1 MGSEAPMSTGER
13 TLANTQRHPSTSTGA
28 ELAGG
33 PVTGHPYAQ
42 KPLPGAPTALE
53 ASFYAQYPWCLNA
66 FPTIRE
72 VVHYLSEEL
81 DKLDRVGEGWQQS
94 EVATNVFLLSC
105 AITDAVDD
113 YLAGN
118 KYDFSKIGQLLPW
131 ARPGVQAVETLFDVA
146 GRLRSAWLFRLHR
159 WRGLWAAAVTEFLR
173 YSLIATAPDRAILLR
188 QRDQLTRL
196 LPADFPGRLWN
207 HRPKI
212 PAFFRSRDFAPFDC
226 LELGRKFV
234 AAFPEPAR
242 PAMVM
247 GLRTAGSFL
256 APLLCAY
263 LSTELGDTDWVAV
276 RPRKGLAPWERE
288 ALRQAA
294 RKKARLLIV
303 DESIHSGETVAKA
316 VHLLRQA
323 GFSDENIVMLNP
335 AEPAFPDWKN
345 SPTLQ
350 ALPKI
355 KVFTLEPAE
364 RYKQKLLESA
374 AVATRLNE
382 YFKAR
387 GYVRAWVAPNPKTDE
402 LNLRWQGQPPER
414 VDVRLK
420 RVYEIHLKDAAGTT
434 EVRYVLGKSVGCG
447 WLGYHAFRAGE
458 QLAQFVPPIL
468 GLRDGILY
476 TEWFPGRRDS
486 ALLDPDRQTWTKSL
500 AAYVAARARSLSLG
514 TDPTPDL
521 AREGRHKGSEILAN
535 VLSRAYSSRIASALK
550 RRRIQYELSQQQY
563 PMPILTDS
571 KMSPQEWV
579 IGDSRLLKTDFEH
592 HGQGKNELG
601 MTDPAYDLADA
612 ILHFRLSEKE
622 SAQLIHHYVQE
633 SGDTH
638 VEKRLFLNKLLAGLW
653 AQDLA
658 TLGLQNPRLLHRRS
672 EFHQQYISAWNF
684 LVGETIRECGQ
695 LCHHPHEI
703 RWHTPLV
710 VTDIDGVLDRMV
722 FGFPS
727 TTAAGIKAI
736 SLLHAHG
743 FATAVNTART
753 LHEVKQYCRAYG
765 FAGGVAEYGSVLW
778 DAVSEQER
786 VLVSTESLRQ
796 LEQAQDAFQRIPGVS
811 LNGDY
816 QYSLRAFTYQGGRTK
831 PLPPLLVQDL
841 LASLKLD
848 RLQVHHT
855 GLDTAILAKEINKGT
870 GLLSLLAFV
879 GLPADDVF
887 AIGDSEP
894 DLAMFRVVQG
904 SFAPG
909 NISCRREANL
919 LGCQVAH
926 LPYQPGL
933 LQIARRIAHPDGGT
947 CLRCRA
953 IDANWPKDSSLFVSL
968 LNVADRK
975 PLSLLLRNSFDLS
988 ALAAV
993 FRK

>member
-1 MGSEAPMSTGER
+1 MSTGER
-13 TLANTQRHPSTSTGA
+13 TLTNTQRHPSTSTREEPA
-28 ELAGG
+28 SG

-42 KPLPGAPTALE
+42 KPLPGAPAAVE

-72 VVHYLSEEL
+72 VVRYLSEEL
-81 DKLDRVGEGWQQS
+81 DKLDRVQEGWQRS
-94 EVATNVFLLSC
+94 EVTTNIFLLSC

-113 YLAGN
+113 YLVGN
-118 KYDFSKIGQLLPW
+118 RYDFSKISQLLPL
-131 ARPGVQAVETLFDVA
+131 ARPGVQAVEKLLDAA
-146 GRLRSAWLFRLHR
+146 GRLRA
-159 WRGLWAAAVTEFLR
+159 
-173 YSLIATAPDRAILLR
+173 AILLQ
-188 QRDQLTRL
+188 QRDRLASL

-207 HRPKI
+207 RRPKI

-234 AAFPEPAR
+234 AAFPEPER

-263 LSTELGDTDWVAV
+263 LSTGLRDTDWVAA
-276 RPRKGLAPWERE
+276 RPGKGLAVWEHE
-288 ALRQAA
+288 ALRRAA

-303 DESIHSGETVAKA
+303 DESIHTGQTVAKA

-323 GFSDENIVMLNP
+323 GFSDGDIVMLNP
-335 AEPAFPDWKN
+335 VEPAFPDWKN
-345 SPTLQ
+345 SHTLQ
-350 ALPKI
+350 SLSRI
-355 KVFTLEPAE
+355 KVLTLEPAE
-364 RYKQKLLESA
+364 RCKQQLLESGPV
-374 AVATRLNE
+374 AVRLNE
-382 YFKAR
+382 YFAAR
-387 GYVRAWVAPNPKTDE
+387 GYVETRVAPSPKTE
-402 LNLRWQGQPPER
+402 KVNLRWRVQPPER

-420 RVYEIHLKDAAGTT
+420 RVYEVHLKDAAGAN
-434 EVRYVLGKSVGCG
+434 EVRYVLAKSVGWG

-476 TEWFPGRRDS
+476 TEWFPGGQDA
-486 ALLDPDRQTWTKSL
+486 ALFAPDRHAWIKSL
-500 AAYVAARARSLSLG
+500 ATYIAARARSLSLG
-514 TDPTPDL
+514 SDPTPDL
-521 AREGRHKGSEILAN
+521 AREGRHKGSEILAGA
-535 VLSRAYSSRIASALK
+535 LSRAYSSRIVSALK
-550 RRRIQYELSQQQY
+550 RPRIQQELSRQKC
-563 PMPILTDS
+563 PVPILTDS
-571 KMSPQEWV
+571 KMSRQEWV
-579 IGDSRLLKTDFEH
+579 VADSRLLKTDFEH

-601 MTDPAYDLADA
+601 ITDPAYDLADT
-612 ILHFRLSEKE
+612 IFHFRLSEKE
-622 SAQLIHHYVQE
+622 SAQLVRHYVQE
-633 SGDTH
+633 SGDIH
-638 VEKRLFLNKLLAGLW
+638 VEKRLFLNKLLAGMW
-653 AQDLA
+653 AQNLA
-658 TLGLQNPRLLHRRS
+658 TLGLQNPRLLHRRH
-672 EFHQQYISAWNF
+672 EFHQQYLSAWNF
-684 LVGETIRECGQ
+684 LVGETIRECGK
-695 LCHHPHEI
+695 LCHRPREI
-703 RWHTPLV
+703 HWHIPLV
-710 VTDIDGVLDRMV
+710 VADIDGVLDRMV

-736 SLLHAHG
+736 SLLHGHG
-743 FATAVNTART
+743 FAIAINTART

-765 FAGGVAEYGSVLW
+765 FAGGLAEYGSVLW

-796 LEQAQDAFQRIPGVS
+796 LEQAQDAFQRIPGIF

-816 QYSLRAFTYQGGRTK
+816 QYSLRAFTYQDGRTK

-855 GLDTAILAKEINKGT
+855 GLDTAILAKENNKGT

-879 GLPADDVF
+879 GLPADDVL

-894 DLAMFRVVQG
+894 DLAMFRVVHR

-909 NISCRREANL
+909 NISCRREAYL
-919 LGCQVAH
+919 LGCHVAH

-933 LQIARRIAHPDGGT
+933 LQIVRKIAHPEGGT
-947 CLRCRA
+947 CHRCRA
-953 IDANWPKDSSLFVSL
+953 IDAGWPKESSLFASL
-968 LNVADRK
+968 LTVADRK
-975 PLSLLLRNSFDLS
+975 PLSLLLRNSFDPS

>member
-1 MGSEAPMSTGER
+1 MSTGER
-13 TLANTQRHPSTSTGA
+13 TLTNTQRHPSTSTREEPA
-28 ELAGG
+28 SG

-42 KPLPGAPTALE
+42 KPLPGAPAAVE

-72 VVHYLSEEL
+72 VVRYLSEEL
-81 DKLDRVGEGWQQS
+81 DKLDRVQEGWQRS
-94 EVATNVFLLSC
+94 EVTTNIFLLSC

-113 YLAGN
+113 YLVGN
-118 KYDFSKIGQLLPW
+118 RYDFSKISQLLPL
-131 ARPGVQAVETLFDVA
+131 ARPGVQAVEKLLDAA
-146 GRLRSAWLFRLHR
+146 GRLRAAWLFRLYR
-159 WRGLWAAAVTEFLR
+159 WRGVWAAAVTEFLR
-173 YSLIATAPDRAILLR
+173 RSLITAAPDRAILLQ
-188 QRDQLTRL
+188 QRDRLASL

-207 HRPKI
+207 RRPKI

-234 AAFPEPAR
+234 AAFPEPER

-263 LSTELGDTDWVAV
+263 LSTGLRDTDWVAA
-276 RPRKGLAPWERE
+276 RPGKGLAVWEHE
-288 ALRQAA
+288 ALRRAA

-303 DESIHSGETVAKA
+303 DESIHTGQTVAKA

-323 GFSDENIVMLNP
+323 GFSDGDIVMLNP
-335 AEPAFPDWKN
+335 VEPAFPDWKN
-345 SPTLQ
+345 SHTLQ
-350 ALPKI
+350 SLSRI
-355 KVFTLEPAE
+355 KVLTLEPAE
-364 RYKQKLLESA
+364 RCKQQLLESGPV
-374 AVATRLNE
+374 AVRLNE
-382 YFKAR
+382 YFAAR
-387 GYVRAWVAPNPKTDE
+387 GYVETRVAPSPKTE
-402 LNLRWQGQPPER
+402 KLNLRWRVQPPER

-420 RVYEIHLKDAAGTT
+420 RVYEVHLKDAAGAN
-434 EVRYVLGKSVGCG
+434 EVRYVLAKSVGWG

-476 TEWFPGRRDS
+476 TEWFPGGQDA
-486 ALLDPDRQTWTKSL
+486 ALFAPDRHAWIKSL
-500 AAYVAARARSLSLG
+500 ATYIAARARSLSLG
-514 TDPTPDL
+514 SDPTPDL
-521 AREGRHKGSEILAN
+521 AREGRHKGSEILAGA
-535 VLSRAYSSRIASALK
+535 LSRAYSSRIVSALK
-550 RRRIQYELSQQQY
+550 RPRIQQELSRQKC
-563 PMPILTDS
+563 PVPILTDS
-571 KMSPQEWV
+571 KMSRQEWV
-579 IGDSRLLKTDFEH
+579 VADSRLLKTDFEH

-601 MTDPAYDLADA
+601 ITDPAYDLADT
-612 ILHFRLSEKE
+612 IFHFRLSEKE
-622 SAQLIHHYVQE
+622 SAQLVRHYVQE
-633 SGDTH
+633 SGDIH
-638 VEKRLFLNKLLAGLW
+638 VEKRLFLNKLLAGMW
-653 AQDLA
+653 AQNLA
-658 TLGLQNPRLLHRRS
+658 TLGLQNPRLLHRRH
-672 EFHQQYISAWNF
+672 EFHQQYLSAWNF
-684 LVGETIRECGQ
+684 LVGETIRECGK
-695 LCHHPHEI
+695 LCHRPREI
-703 RWHTPLV
+703 HWHTPLV
-710 VTDIDGVLDRMV
+710 VADIDGVLDRMV

-736 SLLHAHG
+736 SLLHGHG
-743 FATAVNTART
+743 FAIAINTART

-765 FAGGVAEYGSVLW
+765 FAGGLAEYGSVLW

-796 LEQAQDAFQRIPGVS
+796 LEQAQDAFQRIPGIF
-811 LNGDY
+811 LNGGY
-816 QYSLRAFTYQGGRTK
+816 QYSLRAFTYQDGRTK

-841 LASLKLD
+841 LASLKAD

-879 GLPADDVF
+879 GLPADDVL

-894 DLAMFRVVQG
+894 DLAMFRVVHR

-909 NISCRREANL
+909 NISCHREAHL

-933 LQIARRIAHPDGGT
+933 LQIVRKIAHPEGET

-953 IDANWPKDSSLFVSL
+953 IDASWPKDSSLFSSL
-968 LNVADRK
+968 LTVADRK
-975 PLSLLLRNSFDLS
+975 PLPLLLRNSFDPS

>member
-1 MGSEAPMSTGER
+1 MSTGER
-13 TLANTQRHPSTSTGA
+13 TLTNTQRHPSTSTGEEPA
-28 ELAGG
+28 SG

-42 KPLPGAPTALE
+42 KPLPGAPAAVET
-53 ASFYAQYPWCLNA
+53 SFYAQYPWCLNA

-72 VVHYLSEEL
+72 VVRYLSEEL
-81 DKLDRVGEGWQQS
+81 DKLDRVQESWQRS
-94 EVATNVFLLSC
+94 EVTTNIFLLSC

-113 YLAGN
+113 YLVGN
-118 KYDFSKIGQLLPW
+118 RYDFSKISQLLPL
-131 ARPGVQAVETLFDVA
+131 ARPGVQAVEKLLDAA
-146 GRLRSAWLFRLHR
+146 GRLRAAWLFRLYR
-159 WRGLWAAAVTEFLR
+159 WRGVWAAAVTEFLR
-173 YSLIATAPDRAILLR
+173 RSLITAAPDRAILLQ
-188 QRDQLTRL
+188 QRDRLASL

-207 HRPKI
+207 RRPKI

-234 AAFPEPAR
+234 AAFPEPER

-263 LSTELGDTDWVAV
+263 LSTGLRDTDWVAA
-276 RPRKGLAPWERE
+276 RPGKGLAVWEHE
-288 ALRQAA
+288 ALRRAA

-303 DESIHSGETVAKA
+303 DESIHTGQTVAKA

-323 GFSDENIVMLNP
+323 GFSDEDIVMLNP
-335 AEPAFPDWKN
+335 VEPAFPDWKN
-345 SPTLQ
+345 SHTLQ
-350 ALPKI
+350 SLSRI
-355 KVFTLEPAE
+355 KVLTLEPAE
-364 RYKQKLLESA
+364 RCKQQLLESG
-374 AVATRLNE
+374 AVAVRLNE
-382 YFKAR
+382 YFEAR
-387 GYVRAWVAPNPKTDE
+387 GYVETRVAPSPKTE
-402 LNLRWQGQPPER
+402 KLNLRWRVQPPER

-420 RVYEIHLKDAAGTT
+420 RVYEVHLKDAAGAN
-434 EVRYVLGKSVGCG
+434 EVRYVLAKSVGWG

-476 TEWFPGRRDS
+476 TEWFPGGQDA
-486 ALLDPDRQTWTKSL
+486 ALFAPDRHAWIKSL
-500 AAYVAARARSLSLG
+500 ATYIAARARSLSLG
-514 TDPTPDL
+514 SDPTPDL
-521 AREGRHKGSEILAN
+521 AREGRHKGSEILAGA
-535 VLSRAYSSRIASALK
+535 LSRAYGSRIVSALK
-550 RRRIQYELSQQQY
+550 RPRIQQELSRQKC
-563 PMPILTDS
+563 PVPILTDS
-571 KMSPQEWV
+571 KMSRQEWV
-579 IGDSRLLKTDFEH
+579 VADSRLLKTDFEH

-601 MTDPAYDLADA
+601 ITDPAYDLADT
-612 ILHFRLSEKE
+612 IFHFRLSEKE
-622 SAQLIHHYVQE
+622 SAQLVRHYVQE
-633 SGDTH
+633 SGDIH
-638 VEKRLFLNKLLAGLW
+638 VEKRLFLNKLLAGMW
-653 AQDLA
+653 AQNLA
-658 TLGLQNPRLLHRRS
+658 TLGLHNPRLLHRRH
-672 EFHQQYISAWNF
+672 EFHQQYLSAWNF
-684 LVGETIRECGQ
+684 LVGETIRECGK
-695 LCHHPHEI
+695 LCHRPREI
-703 RWHTPLV
+703 HWHTPLV
-710 VTDIDGVLDRMV
+710 VADIDGVLDRMV

-736 SLLHAHG
+736 SLLHGHG
-743 FATAVNTART
+743 FAIAINTART

-796 LEQAQDAFQRIPGVS
+796 LEQAQDAFQRIPGIF

-816 QYSLRAFTYQGGRTK
+816 QYSLRAFTYQDGRTK

-855 GLDTAILAKEINKGT
+855 GLDTAILAKENNKGT

-879 GLPADDVF
+879 GLPADDVL

-894 DLAMFRVVQG
+894 DLAMFRVVHR

-909 NISCRREANL
+909 NISCRREAYL
-919 LGCQVAH
+919 LGCHVVH

-933 LQIARRIAHPDGGT
+933 LQIVRKIAHPEGGT
-947 CLRCRA
+947 CHRCRA
-953 IDANWPKDSSLFVSL
+953 IDAGWPKDSSLFVSL
-968 LNVADRK
+968 LTVADRK
-975 PLSLLLRNSFDLS
+975 PLSLLLRNSFDPS

>member
-1 MGSEAPMSTGER
+1 MSTGQQ
-13 TLANTQRHPSTSTGA
+13 TLTNTQRHVSTSTGEEPA
-28 ELAGG
+28 SG

-42 KPLPGAPTALE
+42 KPLPGAPAAVE

-72 VVHYLSEEL
+72 VVRYLSEEL
-81 DKLDRVGEGWQQS
+81 DKLDRVQEGWQQS
-94 EVATNVFLLSC
+94 EVTTNIFLLSC
-105 AITDAVDD
+105 AIMDAVDD
-113 YLAGN
+113 YLVGN
-118 KYDFSKIGQLLPW
+118 RYDFSKISQLLPL
-131 ARPGVQAVETLFDVA
+131 ARPGVQAVEKLLDAA
-146 GRLRSAWLFRLHR
+146 GRLRAAWLFRLHH
-159 WRGLWAAAVTEFLR
+159 WRGVWAAAVTEFLR
-173 YSLIATAPDRAILLR
+173 RSLIAASPDRAILLQ
-188 QRDQLTRL
+188 QRDQLASL
-196 LPADFPGRLWN
+196 LTADFPRRLWN
-207 HRPKI
+207 FRPKI
-212 PAFFRSRDFAPFDC
+212 PAFFRSRDFAPFDS

-234 AAFPEPAR
+234 AAFPEPER

-263 LSTELGDTDWVAV
+263 LSTGLRDTDWVAV
-276 RPRKGLAPWERE
+276 RPGKGVAVWERE
-288 ALRQAA
+288 ALRRAA

-303 DESIHSGETVAKA
+303 DESIHTGQTVAKA

-323 GFSDENIVMLNP
+323 GFSDEDMVMLNP

-350 ALPKI
+350 SLSKI
-355 KVFTLEPAE
+355 KVLTLEPAE
-364 RYKQKLLESA
+364 RYKQQLLESG
-374 AVATRLNE
+374 AVAARLNE

-387 GYVRAWVAPNPKTDE
+387 GYVRARVTPNPKTDQ
-402 LNLRWQGQPPER
+402 LNLQWRGQPPER

-420 RVYEIHLKDAAGTT
+420 RVYEIHLKDAAGAT
-434 EVRYVLGKSVGCG
+434 EVRYVLAKSVGWG
-447 WLGYHAFRAGE
+447 WLAYHAFRSGE

-476 TEWFPGRRDS
+476 TEWFPEVQD
-486 ALLDPDRQTWTKSL
+486 APLFAPDRHAWIKSL

-521 AREGRHKGSEILAN
+521 AREGRHKGSEILASA
-535 VLSRAYSSRIASALK
+535 LCRAYSSRIASALK
-550 RRRIQYELSQQQY
+550 RPRIQHELSRQQC
-563 PMPILTDS
+563 PVPILTDS
-571 KMSPQEWV
+571 KMSRQEWV
-579 IGDSRLLKTDFEH
+579 VADSRLLKTDFEH

-612 ILHFRLSEKE
+612 IFHFRLSEKE
-622 SAQLIHHYVQE
+622 SAQLVHHYVQE
-633 SGDTH
+633 SGDIH

-653 AQDLA
+653 AQNLA
-658 TLGLQNPRLLHRRS
+658 TLGLQNPRLLHRRR
-672 EFHQQYISAWNF
+672 EFHQQYLSAWNF
-684 LVGETIRECGQ
+684 LVGETIRECGK
-695 LCHHPHEI
+695 LCHRPHEI

-743 FATAVNTART
+743 FAIAVNTART

-796 LEQAQDAFQRIPGVS
+796 LEQAQDAFQRIPGIF
-811 LNGDY
+811 LNADY
-816 QYSLRAFTYQGGRTK
+816 QYSLRAFTYQDGRTK

-841 LASLKLD
+841 LASVKLD

-879 GLPADDVF
+879 GLPADDVL

-894 DLAMFRVVQG
+894 DLAMFRVVHG

-933 LQIARRIAHPDGGT
+933 LQIVRKIAHPDGGT

-953 IDANWPKDSSLFVSL
+953 IDASWPKDSSLFASL
-968 LNVADRK
+968 LTVADRK
-975 PLSLLLRNSFDLS
+975 PLSLLLRNSFDPS

>member
-1 MGSEAPMSTGER
+1 MSTGER
-13 TLANTQRHPSTSTGA
+13 TFANTERHTSTWTGEKPA
-28 ELAGG
+28 SG
-33 PVTGHPYAQ
+33 PVTGHAHAQ
-42 KPLPGAPTALE
+42 KPLPGAPAAVE
-53 ASFYAQYPWCLNA
+53 SSFYAQYPWCLNA

-72 VVHYLSEEL
+72 VVRYLSEEL
-81 DKLDRVGEGWQQS
+81 DKLDRVQEGWQQS
-94 EVATNVFLLSC
+94 EVTTNVFLLSC
-105 AITDAVDD
+105 AILDAVDD
-113 YLAGN
+113 YLVGN
-118 KYDFSKIGQLLPW
+118 RYDFSKISQLLPL
-131 ARPGVQAVETLFDVA
+131 ARHGVQAVEKLLDAA
-146 GRLRSAWLFRLHR
+146 GRFRTAWLFRLHR
-159 WRGLWAAAVTEFLR
+159 WRGVWAAAVTEFLR
-173 YSLIATAPDRAILLR
+173 HSLIVAAPDRAILLQ
-188 QRDQLTRL
+188 QRDQLTSL
-196 LPADFPGRLWN
+196 LPADLPGRLWN
-207 HRPKI
+207 LRPKV

-242 PAMVM
+242 PAMVL

-263 LSTELGDTDWVAV
+263 LSTGLRDTDWVAV
-276 RPRKGLAPWERE
+276 RPRKGLAVWERD
-288 ALRQAA
+288 ALRKAA
-294 RKKARLLIV
+294 RKNARLLIV
-303 DESIHSGETVAKA
+303 DESIHTGQTIAKA

-323 GFSDENIVMLNP
+323 GFSDEDMVMLNP

-350 ALPKI
+350 ALSKI
-355 KVFTLEPAE
+355 KVLTLEPAE
-364 RYKQKLLESA
+364 RYKQQLLESG
-374 AVATRLNE
+374 AVAARLSE
-382 YFKAR
+382 YFKGR
-387 GYVRAWVAPNPKTDE
+387 GYVGARLAPNPKTDE
-402 LNLRWQGQPPER
+402 LNLRWEGQPPER

-420 RVYEIHLKDAAGTT
+420 RVYEIHLKDDAGAT
-434 EVRYVLGKSVGCG
+434 EVRYVLAKSVGWG
-447 WLGYHAFRAGE
+447 WLGYHAFRSGE

-476 TEWFPGRRDS
+476 TEWFAGARES
-486 ALLDPDRQTWTKSL
+486 ALFAPDRHAWTKSL

-521 AREGRHKGSEILAN
+521 VRAGRHKGSEILAN
-535 VLSRAYSSRIASALK
+535 ALSRAYNSRIVSVLK
-550 RRRIQYELSQQQY
+550 RHRIQNELSRQQH
-563 PMPILTDS
+563 PVPILTDS
-571 KMSPQEWV
+571 KMSRQEWV
-579 IGDSRLLKTDFEH
+579 VVDSRLLKTDFEH

-601 MTDPAYDLADA
+601 ITDPAYDLADV
-612 ILHFRLSEKE
+612 IFHFRLSEKE
-622 SAQLIHHYVQE
+622 STQFVHQYVKE
-633 SGDTH
+633 SGDLH

-653 AQDLA
+653 AQDQA
-658 TLGLQNPRLLHRRS
+658 TLGLQNPRLLHRRR
-672 EFHQQYISAWNF
+672 EFQQQYISAWNF
-684 LVGETIRECGQ
+684 LVGETIRECGK
-695 LCHHPHEI
+695 LCHRPHEI
-703 RWHTPLV
+703 HWHTPLV

-786 VLVSTESLRQ
+786 VLVSTESQRQ
-796 LEQAQDAFQRIPGVS
+796 LEQAQDAFQRIPGIF
-811 LNGDY
+811 LNGGY
-816 QYSLRAFTYQGGRTK
+816 QYSLRAFTYQDGRTK

-841 LASLKLD
+841 LASLKAD

-879 GLPADDVF
+879 GLPADDVL

-894 DLAMFRVVQG
+894 DLAMFRVVHR

-909 NISCRREANL
+909 NISCHREAYL

-933 LQIARRIAHPDGGT
+933 LQIVRKIAHPEGET

-953 IDANWPKDSSLFVSL
+953 IDASWPKDSSLFASL
-968 LNVADRK
+968 LTVADRK
-975 PLSLLLRNSFDLS
+975 PLSLLLRNSFDPS

-993 FRK
+993 FRSS

>member
-13 TLANTQRHPSTSTGA
+13 TQANTQRHPSTSTGA

-81 DKLDRVGEGWQQS
+81 DKLDRVREGWQQS

-118 KYDFSKIGQLLPW
+118 GYDFSKIGQLLPW
-131 ARPGVQAVETLFDVA
+131 ARPGVQAVEMLLDAA
-146 GRLRSAWLFRLHR
+146 GRLRTASLFRLHR

-173 YSLIATAPDRAILLR
+173 HSLIATVPDRAILLR
-188 QRDQLTRL
+188 QRDQLTGL

-207 HRPKI
+207 HRLKI
-212 PAFFRSRDFAPFDC
+212 PAFFRSRDFAHFDC

-263 LSTELGDTDWVAV
+263 LSTELRDTGWVAA

-288 ALRQAA
+288 ILRQAA

-303 DESIHSGETVAKA
+303 DESIHTAQTVAKA

-323 GFSDENIVMLNP
+323 GFSDEDMVMLNP

-364 RYKQKLLESA
+364 RYKQKLLDSGTVA
-374 AVATRLNE
+374 ARLNE
-382 YFKAR
+382 YFEAR
-387 GYVRAWVAPNPKTDE
+387 GYVRAWVAPNPKTEE
-402 LNLRWQGQPPER
+402 LNLRWREQPPER

-420 RVYEIHLKDAAGTT
+420 QVYEIHLKDAEGAT
-434 EVRYVLGKSVGCG
+434 EVRYVLAKSVGWG

-476 TEWFPGRRDS
+476 TEWFPGGQDS
-486 ALLDPDRQTWTKSL
+486 AFLDPDRRAWTKSL
-500 AAYVAARARSLSLG
+500 AAYVAARAHSLSLG
-514 TDPTPDL
+514 TDPMPDL
-521 AREGRHKGSEILAN
+521 ASEGRHKGFEILTN
-535 VLSRAYSSRIASALK
+535 VLSRAYSSRIVSALK
-550 RRRIQYELSQQQY
+550 RHRIQHELSRQQY

-579 IGDSRLLKTDFEH
+579 TVDSRLLKTDFEH

-601 MTDPAYDLADA
+601 MTDPAFDLADA
-612 ILHFRLSEKE
+612 IFHFRLSEKE

-658 TLGLQNPRLLHRRS
+658 TLGLQNPRLLHRRR

-684 LVGETIRECGQ
+684 LVGETLRECGK
-695 LCHHPHEI
+695 LCHRPHEI

-796 LEQAQDAFQRIPGVS
+796 LEQAQDAFQRIPGVF

-841 LASLKLD
+841 LASLKLA

-894 DLAMFRVVQG
+894 DLAMFRAVQG

-909 NISCRREANL
+909 NITCRREASL

-933 LQIARRIAHPDGGT
+933 LQIVRRIAHPDGGT
-947 CLRCRA
+947 CVRCRA
-953 IDANWPKDSSLFVSL
+953 IDASWPKDSSLFVSL
-968 LNVADRK
+968 LTDADRK
-975 PLSLLLRNSFDLS
+975 PFSLLLRNSFDPS
-988 ALAAV
+988 ALAAA

>member
-1 MGSEAPMSTGER
+1 MSTGER
-13 TLANTQRHPSTSTGA
+13 TLTNTQRHPSTSTREEPA
-28 ELAGG
+28 SG

-42 KPLPGAPTALE
+42 KPLPGAPAAVE

-72 VVHYLSEEL
+72 VVRYLSEEL
-81 DKLDRVGEGWQQS
+81 DKLDRVQEGWQRS
-94 EVATNVFLLSC
+94 EVTTNIFLLSC

-113 YLAGN
+113 YLVGN
-118 KYDFSKIGQLLPW
+118 RYDFSKISQLLPL
-131 ARPGVQAVETLFDVA
+131 ARPGVQAVEKLLDAA
-146 GRLRSAWLFRLHR
+146 GRLRAAWLFRLYR
-159 WRGLWAAAVTEFLR
+159 WRGVWAAAVTEFLR
-173 YSLIATAPDRAILLR
+173 RSLITAAPDRAILLQ
-188 QRDQLTRL
+188 QRDRLASL

-207 HRPKI
+207 RRPKI

-234 AAFPEPAR
+234 AAFPEPER

-263 LSTELGDTDWVAV
+263 LSTGLRDTDWVAA
-276 RPRKGLAPWERE
+276 RPGKGLAVWEHE
-288 ALRQAA
+288 ALRRAA

-303 DESIHSGETVAKA
+303 DESIHTGQTVAKA

-323 GFSDENIVMLNP
+323 GFSDGDIVMLNP
-335 AEPAFPDWKN
+335 VEPAFPDWKN
-345 SPTLQ
+345 SHTLQ
-350 ALPKI
+350 SLSRI
-355 KVFTLEPAE
+355 KVLTLEPAE
-364 RYKQKLLESA
+364 RCKQQLLESGPV
-374 AVATRLNE
+374 AVRLNE
-382 YFKAR
+382 YFAAR
-387 GYVRAWVAPNPKTDE
+387 GYVETRVAPSPKTE
-402 LNLRWQGQPPER
+402 KVNLRWRVQPPER

-420 RVYEIHLKDAAGTT
+420 RVYEVHLKDAAGAN
-434 EVRYVLGKSVGCG
+434 EVRYVLAKSVGWG

-476 TEWFPGRRDS
+476 TEWFPGGQDA
-486 ALLDPDRQTWTKSL
+486 ALFAPDRHAWIKSL
-500 AAYVAARARSLSLG
+500 ATYIAARARSLSLG
-514 TDPTPDL
+514 SDPTPDL
-521 AREGRHKGSEILAN
+521 AREGRHKGSEILAGA
-535 VLSRAYSSRIASALK
+535 LSRAYSSRIVSALK
-550 RRRIQYELSQQQY
+550 RPRIQQELSRQKC
-563 PMPILTDS
+563 PVPILTDS
-571 KMSPQEWV
+571 KMSRQEWV
-579 IGDSRLLKTDFEH
+579 VADSRLLKTDFEH

-601 MTDPAYDLADA
+601 MTDPAYDLADT
-612 ILHFRLSEKE
+612 IFHFRLSEKE
-622 SAQLIHHYVQE
+622 SAQLVRHYVQE
-633 SGDTH
+633 SGDIH
-638 VEKRLFLNKLLAGLW
+638 VEKRLFLNKLLAGMW
-653 AQDLA
+653 AQNLA
-658 TLGLQNPRLLHRRS
+658 TLGLHNPRLLHRRH
-672 EFHQQYISAWNF
+672 EFHQQYLSAWNF
-684 LVGETIRECGQ
+684 LVGETIRECGK
-695 LCHHPHEI
+695 LCHRPREI
-703 RWHTPLV
+703 HWHTPLV
-710 VTDIDGVLDRMV
+710 VADIDGVLDRMV

-736 SLLHAHG
+736 SLLHGHG
-743 FATAVNTART
+743 FAIAINTART

-796 LEQAQDAFQRIPGVS
+796 LGQAQDAFRRIPGIY

-816 QYSLRAFTYQGGRTK
+816 EYSLRAFTYQDGRTK

-879 GLPADDVF
+879 GLPADDVL

-894 DLAMFRVVQG
+894 DLAMFRVVHR

-909 NISCRREANL
+909 NISCHREAGL
-919 LGCQVAH
+919 LGCHVAH

-933 LQIARRIAHPDGGT
+933 LQIVRKIVHPEGGT
-947 CLRCRA
+947 CHRCRA
-953 IDANWPKDSSLFVSL
+953 IDAGWPKKSSLFVSL
-968 LNVADRK
+968 LSVADKK
-975 PLSLLLRNSFDLS
+975 PLSLLLQNSLAPS